1 MTARPRFTAAQR
13 LKCFEDHGAIV
24 LCQCDNPDCD
34 QAIYI
39 KGCPIDHWLALVDGG
54 KHEDSNFRPIAPG
67 CHARKSAREHK
78 NNAKAKRIAKKN
90 SGQVDPKPKRRIQG
104 RAFPLRG
111 PGARSWPES
120 RPMQSRPF
128 PKRQPEA
135 AE

>member
-1 MTARPRFTAAQR
+1 MARPSFTAKQR

-34 QAIYI
+34 TAIYI

-67 CHARKSAREHK
+67 CHSKKSAREHK

-90 SGQVDPKPKRRIQG
+90 SGQEQKPTRKLQG
-104 RAFPLRG
+104 RKFAAG
-111 PGARSWPES
+111 SRSWPES
-120 RPMQSRPF
+120 RPLPSRPF